1 GFWGGGGGPSANIP
15 GKTSV
20 TMTARQADQIAS
32 EEISGGSAMSEEE
45 PRHHRH
51 HKEHHVRR
59 GKQLHGGSGPARNEG
74 EGLQLPVY
82 DFSSIPGVPRIIYP
96 KGWTFKRAMPG
107 GTALLLVGSILV
119 LLGLALALL
128 RLIAG

>member
-1 GFWGGGGGPSANIP
+1 
-15 GKTSV
+15 
-20 TMTARQADQIAS
+20 MTAWHADEIAR
-32 EEISGGSAMSEEE
+32 EEISGGSAMSEDE

-59 GKQLHGGSGPARNEG
+59 GKQIHSGDGPLREEG

-82 DFSSIPGVPRIIYP
+82 GFSPIPGVPRVSYP
-96 KGWTFKRAMPG
+96 KGWTFKRNTPG
-107 GTALLLVGSILV
+107 GNAILLVGCILV

-128 RLIAG
+128 RLFAG